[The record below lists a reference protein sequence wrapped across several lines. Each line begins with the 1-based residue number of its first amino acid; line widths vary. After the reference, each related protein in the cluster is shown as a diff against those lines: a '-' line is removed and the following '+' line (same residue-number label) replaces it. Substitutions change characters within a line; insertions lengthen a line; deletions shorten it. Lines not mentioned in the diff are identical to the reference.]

1 MNSVIDHKIEL
12 KSSIWRRF
20 TFKDESKKQATIALI
35 QQKGLSRED
44 IALLLDAIKIK
55 EQNI

>member
-1 MNSVIDHKIEL
+1 MIDHKTEL

-35 QQKGLSRED
+35 QQKDLSRED
-44 IALLLDAIKIK
+44 ITLLLDTIKIK
-55 EQNI
+55 EKNI

>member
-1 MNSVIDHKIEL
+1 MIDHKIEL
-12 KSSIWRRF
+12 KSPIWRRF
-20 TFKDESKKQATIALI
+20 TFKDESKKQAAVALI
-35 QQKGLSRED
+35 KQKGLSRED

>member
-1 MNSVIDHKIEL
+1 MIDHKTEL

-35 QQKGLSRED
+35 QQKDLSRED
-44 IALLLDAIKIK
+44 ITLLLDTIKIK